1 MSVGAVS
8 GNEKSGI
15 GNGRAGGAETPPTN
29 KVESSQ
35 CWLWRLATS
44 AGGRDCS
51 AAGPFFFF
59 LPWWSAKSTSPLVR
73 LGAGDGVF
81 QTEDNCGIRDV
92 MLVAMCLRGC
102 HCVEYIHSR
111 PWFPMHGF
119 NSGTRFALGAFRL
132 RQVLEYIPL
141 KKDIKKKK
149 RNNARPRHTNTK
161 VTNPPNSPTPVL
173 INASFDLLRVKRP
186 CHPIKH

>member
-8 GNEKSGI
+8 GNKKSGI
-15 GNGRAGGAETPPTN
+15 GNGRTGGAETPPTN
-29 KVESSQ
+29 KVDSSQ
-35 CWLWRLATS
+35 CWPWRLATS

-51 AAGPFFFF
+51 AAGPFFF

-73 LGAGDGVF
+73 LGAGDWVF

-102 HCVEYIHSR
+102 HCVEYIHPR

-119 NSGTRFALGAFRL
+119 NSGTRFALGALRL

-149 RNNARPRHTNTK
+149 EITLVQGIPIPKSQT
-161 VTNPPNSPTPVL
+161 PPTPQ
-173 INASFDLLRVKRP
+173 LLS
-186 CHPIKH
+186 